1 MKSINLFIKTKRV
14 LITLL
19 LITAG
24 VVSTTAQSTADF
36 ERVLCANA
44 HNITF
49 KTSGYYYAHPEYISS
64 VELNND
70 HLIIRFVSKE
80 KEHQYAKEENVI
92 YTVNINLL
100 DLSSINKESVPLNNW
115 NDCEYGVRI
124 NLMKNNTITK
134 QSSKSTITN
143 TDLNHFLVACRTQK
157 IQEQLFNLIKDF
169 SESYLYKTPK
179 TNTELEKCFN
189 DLNSF
194 FSTYKLKSSSYG
206 YTWGYRRNDNYE
218 MKNIKIT
225 FKDMLLTI
233 SFNDYCADCYDDK
246 KIAKEIM
253 IPVNK
258 CVVNAEKYV
267 SSDLCIKSDEGFEY
281 IEKGEKTIINRY
293 LFYGDDAVV
302 KQGCKLLNAFIDG
315 VVFLNYSGSFGVSNT
330 PKQTKAKSDSQK
342 KISNTFGQ

>member
-1 MKSINLFIKTKRV
+1 M
-14 LITLL
+14 LI
-19 LITAG
+19 LITA
-24 VVSTTAQSTADF
+24 VAVTAIAQSTTDF
-36 ERVLCANA
+36 ERTLCANV
-44 HNITF
+44 HSITF

-80 KEHQYAKEENVI
+80 KEHQYAQEENVT
-92 YTVNINLL
+92 YTINISLL
-100 DLSSINKESVPLNNW
+100 ELSSINKESVPLNNS

-134 QSSKSTITN
+134 QKSKSTTTN
-143 TDLNHFLVACRTQK
+143 TDLNHFLIACRTQK
-157 IQEQLFNLIKDF
+157 IQEQLFNLIKGF
-169 SESYLYKTPK
+169 LESYLYKTPQ

-189 DLNSF
+189 DLKSF
-194 FSTYKLKSSSYG
+194 FSTYKLKSSSYS
-206 YTWGYRRNDNYE
+206 YTWGFSRNDNYE

-233 SFNDYCADCYDDK
+233 SFTDYCADCYDNK
-246 KIAKEIM
+246 KIAKEII

-258 CVVNAEKYV
+258 CSVNAEKYV
-267 SSDLCIKSDEGFEY
+267 SSDISIKSEGGLEY
-281 IEKGEKTIINRY
+281 VEKGEKTIINRY

-302 KQGCKLLNAFIDG
+302 KQGCKLLSAFIEG
-315 VVFLNYSGSFGVSNT
+315 AVSLNYSGSFGMNNT
-330 PKQTKAKSDSQK
+330 PKQTKTKSDSQK